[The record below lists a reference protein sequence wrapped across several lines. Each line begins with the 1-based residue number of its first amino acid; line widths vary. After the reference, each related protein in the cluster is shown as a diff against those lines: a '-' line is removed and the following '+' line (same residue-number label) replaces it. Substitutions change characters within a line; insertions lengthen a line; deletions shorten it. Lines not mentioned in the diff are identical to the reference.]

1 MTSLCATTSKAIS
14 SKHVNLPKGHPVIHI
29 NLLLGAGQLVPKKY
43 CRIKVAMKLFMSKNF
58 FNVKIKSC
66 SWGGE
71 KNE

>member
-1 MTSLCATTSKAIS
+1 MTPCRNDMNRTNNS
-14 SKHVNLPKGHPVIHI
+14 VIHI

-58 FNVKIKSC
+58 FTVKIKS